1 MIDRIT
7 PTLRPTSRVRGF
19 QRWRSL
25 LFLHWPVPIDTLRPL
40 VPKSLEIDTFDGVAY
55 VGVVPFS
62 MLGVRPRWWPAAWAF
77 DFLETNVR
85 TYVHH
90 NGQPGVYFFSLDAAN
105 GNAVWAARKFWGLP
119 YFHADMRMNVA
130 GNLVTYETVRRRSE
144 AQHRVKYRIGEAL
157 PPSQPGSL
165 EFFFLE
171 RYLLFV
177 EREKHLYSGQVHHVP
192 YPAHRTELL
201 DIEDSLLHAAGID
214 HFDGPPMFAHYSP
227 GVDVEVFDLAVVPPI
242 EAPDVSAV

>member
-25 LFLHWPVPIDTLRPL
+25 LFLHWPVPVEVLRPL
-40 VPKSLEIDTFDGVAY
+40 VPDSLEIDTHDGVAY

-62 MLGVRPRWWPAAWAF
+62 MFGVRPQWWPAAWAF

-119 YFHADMRMNVA
+119 YFQADMRLDVQED
-130 GNLVTYETVRRRSE
+130 LVTYETIRRRSG
-144 AQHRVKYRIGEAL
+144 AHHRVQYRIGEAL

-171 RYLLFV
+171 RYVLFV
-177 EREKHLYSGQVHHVP
+177 ERSNRLYSGQVHHVP
-192 YPAHRTELL
+192 YPAHQTEVL
-201 DIEDSLLHAAGID
+201 EVADSLLSAAGID
-214 HFDGPPMFAHYSP
+214 GCEGPPAFAHYST
-227 GVDVEVFDLAVVPPI
+227 GVDVEIFDLRPLPRMR
-242 EAPDVSAV
+242 